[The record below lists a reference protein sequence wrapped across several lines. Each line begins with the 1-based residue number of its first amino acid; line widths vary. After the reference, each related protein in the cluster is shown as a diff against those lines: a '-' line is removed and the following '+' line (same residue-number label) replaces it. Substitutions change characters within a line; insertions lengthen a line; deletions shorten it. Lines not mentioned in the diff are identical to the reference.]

1 MWRVVASTNPLLNTD
16 FVTAAAAISEE
27 FHVLCTEEDIK
38 AYDELLVEEDETDVI
53 HGALY

>member
-1 MWRVVASTNPLLNTD
+1 
-16 FVTAAAAISEE
+16 VTAAAAISEE